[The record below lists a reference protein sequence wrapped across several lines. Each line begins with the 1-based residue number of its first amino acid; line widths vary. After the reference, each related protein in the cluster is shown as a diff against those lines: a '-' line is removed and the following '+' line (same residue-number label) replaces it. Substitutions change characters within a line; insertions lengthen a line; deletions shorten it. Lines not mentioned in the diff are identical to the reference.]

1 MPVLYR
7 FRLTAV
13 CFFFCTCSALLL
25 WQKSTI
31 FPLREPQKEWHRF
44 VESLPVE
51 EKIRKSYN
59 ILLRVKKKT
68 LHFLTGLYFPQIL
81 RSADLVGC
89 VCRTLFPFYA
99 FCFSNPVVAAAAAG
113 HSRCSPLVGF
123 RLPMT
128 SFHFLF
134 DNVSV
139 ISLSNSLAFACCR
152 MCLTTT
158 LFIYTSFVFLYTV
171 TGVFVIF
178 WSPVSYS
185 P

>member
-1 MPVLYR
+1 MPYCFDTKAPSSPSGSLKKSDAVLLSLFQWR
-7 FRLTAV
+7 RR
-13 CFFFCTCSALLL
+13 SD
-25 WQKSTI
+25 S
-31 FPLREPQKEWHRF
+31 LRTFYSEF
-44 VESLPVE
+44 
-51 EKIRKSYN
+51 
-59 ILLRVKKKT
+59 KKT

-99 FCFSNPVVAAAAAG
+99 FCFSNPVAAVVVAAAAAG

-171 TGVFVIF
+171 TGVFVIL
-178 WSPVSYS
+178 
-185 P
+185 